1 MLPDQLA
8 DRLAAA
14 AIDQLVEV
22 DRDQRGRRADIGLA
36 GERAV
41 NREIARRNH
50 ILPAMVLELLDHH
63 ALPDLPDLSP
73 ICGAMASDAV
83 PTLGARR
90 FR

>member
-1 MLPDQLA
+1 
-8 DRLAAA
+8 
-14 AIDQLVEV
+14 
-22 DRDQRGRRADIGLA
+22 
-36 GERAV
+36 
-41 NREIARRNH
+41 
-50 ILPAMVLELLDHH
+50 MVLEFLDHH